1 MKNFSK
7 IFCAIFLLSAS
18 PSFATGIFVGV
29 DALNADARFKATNSS
44 SLSGPK
50 NHSIAEA
57 DKRNYGVNAGVRV
70 DFLNLLASAEL
81 FYDDL
86 RTSSR
91 DFENN
96 SNHLNQ
102 GDSMALKNR
111 YGIKGNFGFAI
122 LPRITPFLTYGL
134 TNVRY
139 ESNLPSSGN
148 SISKTE
154 FAPLYGIG
162 ILFDLP
168 LGISAKAS
176 YDYQQFHASYAA
188 SGARVKTQL
197 GVVKL
202 GLIYNF

>member
-1 MKNFSK
+1 MKNLSK
-7 IFCAIFLLSAS
+7 IFCAIFLLSTS
-18 PSFATGIFVGV
+18 PSYATGLFVGV
-29 DALNADARFKATNSS
+29 DALNADARFKAKNST
-44 SLSGPK
+44 SLTGPK

-57 DKRNYGVNAGVRV
+57 DKRNYGVNAGYRI
-70 DFLNLLASAEL
+70 DFLTLLASAEL

-86 RTSSR
+86 RASSR

-96 SNHLNQ
+96 SNHINQ
-102 GDSMALKNR
+102 GDTIALKNR
-111 YGIKGNFGFAI
+111 YGVKANLGFAI
-122 LPRITPFLTYGL
+122 LPRITPFITYGL

-176 YDYQQFHASYAA
+176 YDYQQFHMNYAA
-188 SGARVKTQL
+188 SGSKVRTQL